1 MADTKSTKDVA
12 KMDGKS
18 YLNKDFSGFKNDL
31 LRFAKNYFSDNIKDF
46 NEASLGGMF
55 LELAAYVGDS
65 MTYYLDHQFNELS
78 PTTAIE
84 TRNVLMHAKNAGVK
98 AYGAAPATVLVTW
111 YIKVPATQDSKGNFI
126 PDKTCLPL
134 LKEDG
139 ITISSANGTK
149 FTLAEDLDFSETNT
163 YGIYKATYSVSENNT
178 DGTPAK
184 YIMKREVLCI
194 SGEVKTE
201 SFEIANVNKP
211 FRKLI
216 LSKQDVSEV
225 ISVRDSKKNEYYLV
239 DSLTQDVVFQKI
251 RNVDK
256 DGDLVNANLEI
267 IPAPRRFVGS
277 TDFRSRKY
285 TVQFGSGDADSLDD
299 DIIPDPSELAL
310 PLYGKKQ
317 FTKFSI
323 DPNSMLKTKT
333 LGIAPKNTVI
343 TIQYRAGG
351 GISHNVEAGSIRTID
366 TMAIKFPW
374 GATTEN
380 ANAVIASLDVKNL
393 AKAAGGAAA
402 PSIDD
407 MRAQIST
414 ARNYQQ
420 RMVTQQDLIARIHS
434 LPANFGRVYRA
445 GVAKSKENPLASE
458 LYVLCQD
465 ADERLTMA
473 PDALKKNLRTYLN
486 EFRLISDAIDI
497 LDATVINYG
506 VYFSIVVNPS
516 SNKNTVINSV
526 ITNIKNVS
534 ATKYFQIDQPI
545 VEADLINVIIN
556 TEGVLSLVDLQVNSI
571 IGTQQDREYSDFDF
585 DMNKNK
591 FKGLFVGP
599 KGSIFELRY
608 PDDDITGTAE

>member
-1 MADTKSTKDVA
+1 MADSKSTKDVA
-12 KMDGKS
+12 KMSGKS

-78 PTTAIE
+78 PSTAIE
-84 TRNVLMHAKNAGVK
+84 TRNILMHARNAGVK
-98 AYGAAPATVLVTW
+98 SYGAAPSTVLVTW
-111 YIKVPATQDSKGNFI
+111 YIKVPAIADSKGKFV
-126 PDKTCLPL
+126 PDKTTLPL

-194 SGEVKTE
+194 SGEIRTQA
-201 SFEIANVNKP
+201 FDIANVNKP
-211 FRKLI
+211 FRKI
-216 LSKQDVSEV
+216 LLSRQDVSEV
-225 ISVRDSKKNEYYLV
+225 IYVRDSQKNNYYEV
-239 DSLTQDVVFQKI
+239 DALTQDVVFQKI

-256 DGDLVNANLEI
+256 DGDLVNSNLEI
-267 IPAPRRFVGS
+267 IPAPHRYVGS
-277 TDFRSRKY
+277 TDFRTRKY
-285 TVQFGSGDADSLDD
+285 TLQFGSGDSDSLDD

-333 LGIAPKNTVI
+333 LGIAPKNTVL
-343 TIQYRAGG
+343 TVQYRHGG
-351 GISHNVEAGSIRTID
+351 GLQHNVAAGSIRTID
-366 TMAIKFPW
+366 TMSIKFPW

-393 AKAAGGAAA
+393 AKAAGAAGP

-414 ARNYQQ
+414 ARNFQN
-420 RMVTQQDLIARIHS
+420 RMVTKQDLIARIHS
-434 LPANFGRVYRA
+434 LPSTFGRVYRA
-445 GVAKSKENPLASE
+445 GVAQSKENPLATE
-458 LYVLCQD
+458 LYVLCLD
-465 ADERLTMA
+465 ADSRLTMA

-497 LDATVINYG
+497 LDATVVNYG
-506 VYFSIVVNPS
+506 IYFSIVVNPS
-516 SNKNTVINSV
+516 SNKNTVASAV

-545 VEADLINVIIN
+545 VEADIINVIIN
-556 TEGVLSLVDLQVNSI
+556 TDGVLSLVDLQFNSL

-599 KGSIFELRY
+599 KGSIFEMRY